1 MGEEPYC
8 DRVTGDMSETNESP
22 SAWNPEQYGRYRQ
35 ERAQPFFDLMALV
48 QPRPEMRVVDLGCGP
63 GELTKELHV
72 HLNARETVG
81 IDNSPAM
88 LEKAAALARDGLRF
102 EDGDIA
108 TFAGDGGYDLIFS
121 NAALHWIPDHPALL
135 ARLTAALNDGGQLAV
150 QVPDNDN
157 HPSHAT
163 AVVVAQKALFAEV
176 LGGHTRQSPVLAP
189 EAYAALLYGLGFRRQ
204 SVRLQVYGHVL
215 SSREDVVEWVR
226 GSVLTDYQRRMPAE
240 LWPQFLERYRELL
253 LPQLPD
259 TRPFF
264 YPFRRVL
271 FWASR

>member
-1 MGEEPYC
+1 
-8 DRVTGDMSETNESP
+8 VTALP
-22 SAWNPEQYGRYRQ
+22 SAWNPDQYGRYRQ

-48 QPRPEMRVVDLGCGP
+48 QPRPAMRVVDLGCGP

-72 HLNARETVG
+72 HLNARETIG
-81 IDNSPAM
+81 IDNAPAM
-88 LEKAAALARDGLRF
+88 LEKAAAFAGDGLRF

-108 TFAGDGGYDLIFS
+108 TFTGNGGYDLIFS

-135 ARLTAALNDGGQLAV
+135 ARLTAALDDGGQLAV
-150 QVPDNDN
+150 QVPDNDD

-163 AVVVAQKALFAEV
+163 AVAVAREAPFAEV
-176 LGGHTRQSPVLAP
+176 LGGHTRQTPVLRP
-189 EAYAALLYGLGFRRQ
+189 ESYAALLYDLGFRQQ

-215 SSREDVVEWVR
+215 PSRHDVVEWGR
-226 GSVLTDYQRRMPAE
+226 GSVLTDYERRMPAE
-240 LWPQFLERYRELL
+240 LWPHFLERYRELL
-253 LPQLPD
+253 MPQLPD
-259 TRPFF
+259 QRPFF